1 LEKPGQSDAGAVF
14 DGGSMNRFA
23 VYFFSL
29 LAGLILAACAGLD
42 GNEIRVAENQ
52 KAFPDSR
59 TVNNLATIHIGAYV
73 DGRNI
78 SNSRK
83 IGVAEARVI
92 GLSGKDLVLDRDV
105 SDVVIGSMRNHLEE
119 AGFRIVEKEDP
130 VALFE
135 LSGVIKELKYDVKS
149 RDYVSIKL
157 ETTLKE
163 KASAKVVWHGE
174 VEQVSD
180 RFAGVS
186 GNSMNDIAKYLKQE
200 LGVVTGKTTEAI
212 STVLMATR
220 PELFNLV
227 PGTKVIPGVT
237 VFVTPDGAQQNRD
250 LPDRTSTSMLIP
262 LNSAPGLLVIRT
274 EPARAKVYLDG
285 VYYGMS
291 PLNIESAAGIR
302 SVEVKLKGYKN
313 ASEKV
318 AVRTGATTEME
329 FQLEK

>member
-1 LEKPGQSDAGAVF
+1 MAAVTL
-14 DGGSMNRFA
+14 
-23 VYFFSL
+23 V
-29 LAGLILAACAGLD
+29 ACAGLD
-42 GNEIRVAENQ
+42 GNEIRVAESQNANADAP
-52 KAFPDSR
+52 K
-59 TVNNLATIHIGAYV
+59 VNNLANIRIGVYV
-73 DGRNI
+73 DSRNLT
-78 SNSRK
+78 NPRK
-83 IGVAEARVI
+83 IGIAEARVM

-105 SDVVIGSMRNHLEE
+105 SDVVVGSMHKYLED
-119 AGFRIVEKEDP
+119 AGFKIVEKDDP
-130 VALFE
+130 AALFE

-149 RDYVSIKL
+149 RDYIAIKL

-163 KASAKVVWHGE
+163 VASAKVVWHGE
-174 VEQVSD
+174 VEQINE

-186 GNSMNDIAKYLKQE
+186 GNSMNDIAKFLKQE

-237 VFVTPDGAQQNRD
+237 VFVTPDGSRQNRD

-262 LNSAPGLLVIRT
+262 PNSAPGLLVIRT